1 MAGMQQVDSIGTMHD
16 PNRWMVGSVTMK
28 LSGIDANLLAALDA
42 LLREK
47 SVTRAARRLGVG
59 QPALSHS
66 LSRLRAHFKDE
77 LLVLKGRTFV
87 LTDKA
92 DKLASVVA
100 NATRAL
106 SEVFEE
112 HPSFDAATSS
122 YRFVVACSDLFGILV
137 VPELLRTLRRDA
149 GHVEVELRAIVATS
163 KESILEGGVDLAL
176 GIFEDLPASINQQS
190 LYDDPAVCVVR
201 ANHEQVGK
209 RLTLETYSKLPH
221 MEIGP
226 IADAIPGLRID
237 RALAAIGKRRH
248 VTLRIPYYLLAPHI
262 LEHSDHVATLSA
274 SGADILVKMA
284 RLRVVEPPIALP
296 SYRYSQIWN
305 NRHNDDRAH
314 TWLRDR
320 IAGICQS
327 RGLALA
333 AI

>member
-1 MAGMQQVDSIGTMHD
+1 MPIRLGGPVRDDHIGGMVC
-16 PNRWMVGSVTMK
+16 PMK

-66 LSRLRAHFKDE
+66 LSRLRAHFGDE
-77 LLVLKGRTFV
+77 LLVLKGRNYV

-92 DKLASVVA
+92 EKLVRVVA

-106 SEVFEE
+106 AEVFEE

-137 VPELLRTLRRDA
+137 IPELLRTLRREA
-149 GHVEVELRAIVATS
+149 QHVEVELRAIVATS

-176 GIFEDLPASINQQS
+176 GIFEDVPASVNQQS
-190 LYDDPAVCVVR
+190 LYEDPAVCIVR

-209 RLTLETYSKLPH
+209 RLTLETYGKLPH

-226 IADAIPGLRID
+226 TADSIPGLHIE
-237 RALAAIGKRRH
+237 RALSAIGRRRQ
-248 VTLRIPYYLLAPHI
+248 VTLRVPYYLLAPHI

-274 SGADILVKMA
+274 SGADILAKIA
-284 RLRVVEPPIALP
+284 RLRIVAPPLALP
-296 SYRYSQIWN
+296 SYKYSQIWQ

-314 TWLRDR
+314 TWLRER
-320 IAGICQS
+320 IANICQS
-327 RGLALA
+327 RGMA
-333 AI
+333 AVGAD

>member
-1 MAGMQQVDSIGTMHD
+1 
-16 PNRWMVGSVTMK
+16 MK

-47 SVTRAARRLGVG
+47 SVTRAAKRLGVG

-66 LSRLRAHFKDE
+66 LSRLRAHFHDD
-77 LLVLKGRTFV
+77 LLVLKGRTYV

-92 DKLASVVA
+92 EKLTRVVA

-106 SEVFEE
+106 SDVFEE

-122 YRFVVACSDLFGILV
+122 YRFVVACSDLFGMV
-137 VPELLRTLRRDA
+137 VIPELLRTLRQEA
-149 GHVEVELRAIVATS
+149 EHVEVELRPIVATS
-163 KESILEGGVDLAL
+163 KESTLEGGVDLAL
-176 GIFEDLPASINQQS
+176 GIFEDVPASINQQS
-190 LYDDPAVCVVR
+190 LYEDPAVCLVR

-209 RLTLETYSKLPH
+209 RLTMETYGKLPH
-221 MEIGP
+221 LEIGP
-226 IADAIPGLRID
+226 IADSIPGLHID
-237 RALAAIGKRRH
+237 RALAAIGKHRR

-262 LEHSDHVATLSA
+262 LEQSDHVATVSA
-274 SGADILVKMA
+274 SGAEILTRMA

-296 SYRYSQIWN
+296 SVRYSQIWN

-314 TWLRDR
+314 TWLREL
-320 IAGICQS
+320 IAGICLG

>member
-1 MAGMQQVDSIGTMHD
+1 
-16 PNRWMVGSVTMK
+16 MK

-42 LLREK
+42 LLCEK

-66 LSRLRAHFKDE
+66 LSRLRAHFKDD
-77 LLVLKGRTFV
+77 LLLLKGHTYV

-92 DKLASVVA
+92 EKLASVVA

-112 HPSFDAATSS
+112 QPSFDAATSS

-176 GIFEDLPASINQQS
+176 GIFEDVPASLNQQS
-190 LYDDPAVCVVR
+190 LYEDPVACVVR

-209 RLTLETYSKLPH
+209 RLTLETYGKLPH

-226 IADAIPGLRID
+226 IADSIGLRID
-237 RALAAIGKRRH
+237 RALGAIGKRRH

-284 RLRVVEPPIALP
+284 RLRIVEPPIALP

-314 TWLRDR
+314 AWLRER
-320 IAGICQS
+320 IAGICQR
-327 RGLALA
+327 RGPALA